1 METILFFT
9 INKESGKIVLL
20 RCQLRCIP
28 MQSPPEK
35 PRLAWA
41 VTGSGHYLE
50 ECLDIIRDLDGVDLF
65 YSRAGEE
72 VIRMYGHDPKAVNG
86 DGRTYHDRAASSPPV
101 GLFYRGDYH
110 TLVVAPATSNTVA
123 KMVLGLSDTL
133 VTNVYAQ
140 AGKCRIPS
148 IILACDTEPE
158 MDTPAPD
165 RIVKVWPREVDLAHT
180 HKLRSFE
187 ATTVVENPEKLLAAI
202 KLRLAELDNN
212 G

>member
-1 METILFFT
+1 
-9 INKESGKIVLL
+9 
-20 RCQLRCIP
+20 
-28 MQSPPEK
+28 MQSAPEK

-50 ECLDIIRDLDGVDLF
+50 ECLDIIRELDDVDLF

-72 VIRMYGHDPKAVNG
+72 VLRMYGHDPKAINNNSRVY
-86 DGRTYHDRAASSPPV
+86 RDRAASAPPV

-140 AGKCRIPS
+140 AGKCRMPS
-148 IILACDTEPE
+148 IVLACDTEE
-158 MDTPAPD
+158 EVDTPAPD
-165 RIVKVWPREVDLAHT
+165 RTVRLWPREVDLAHT
-180 HKLRSFE
+180 LKLRSFE
-187 ATTVVENPEKLLAAI
+187 ATTVVENPERLLVAI
-202 KLRLAELDNN
+202 KQRLAEVNK
-212 G
+212 

>member
-1 METILFFT
+1 
-9 INKESGKIVLL
+9 
-20 RCQLRCIP
+20 
-28 MQSPPEK
+28 MQARPEK

-41 VTGSGHYLE
+41 ITGSGHYLD
-50 ECLDIIRDLDGVDLF
+50 ECIEIVRELEDVDLF

-72 VIRMYGHDPKAVNG
+72 VVRMYGHDPKGINEK
-86 DGRTYHDRAASSPPV
+86 GRVYRDRAASSPPV

-123 KMVLGLSDTL
+123 KMVLGFSDTL

-148 IILACDTEPE
+148 IVLACDTEPE

-165 RIVKVWPREVDLAHT
+165 RIVRVWPREVDLAHT
-180 HKLRSFE
+180 HKLRAFE
-187 ATTVVENPEKLLAAI
+187 ATTVVENPEKLLAALA
-202 KLRLAELDNN
+202 LRLDEINQEN

>member
-1 METILFFT
+1 
-9 INKESGKIVLL
+9 
-20 RCQLRCIP
+20 
-28 MQSPPEK
+28 MQNRPEK

-50 ECLDIIRDLDGVDLF
+50 ECLEIIRDLEDVDLF
-65 YSRAGEE
+65 YSQAGEE
-72 VIRMYGHDPKAVNG
+72 VIRMYGHDPKAINK
-86 DGRTYHDRAASSPPV
+86 DGRVYRDRAASSPPV

-123 KMVLGLSDTL
+123 KMVLGLSDKL
-133 VTNVYAQ
+133 VTNVYEQ

-148 IILACDTEPE
+148 IVLACDTEPE

-180 HKLRSFE
+180 QKLRTYE
-187 ATTVVENPEKLLAAI
+187 ATTVVENTDKLLAVLKA
-202 KLRLAELDNN
+202 RLAEVNQ
-212 G
+212 

>member
-1 METILFFT
+1 
-9 INKESGKIVLL
+9 
-20 RCQLRCIP
+20 
-28 MQSPPEK
+28 MQARPDK

-50 ECLDIIRDLDGVDLF
+50 ECLEIIRDLDDVDIF

-72 VIRMYGHDPKAVNG
+72 VVRMYGHDPKGINHK
-86 DGRTYHDRAASSPPV
+86 GRVYRDRAASSPPV

-110 TLVVAPATSNTVA
+110 SLVVAPATSNTVA
-123 KMVLGLSDTL
+123 KMVLGLSDSL

-148 IILACDTEPE
+148 IILACDTEQE
-158 MDTPAPD
+158 IDTPAPD
-165 RIVKVWPREVDLAHT
+165 RIVRVWPREIDLAHT
-180 HKLRSFE
+180 HKLRSYE

-202 KLRLAELDNN
+202 KVRLEEVNQQAIDVAETR
-212 G
+212 